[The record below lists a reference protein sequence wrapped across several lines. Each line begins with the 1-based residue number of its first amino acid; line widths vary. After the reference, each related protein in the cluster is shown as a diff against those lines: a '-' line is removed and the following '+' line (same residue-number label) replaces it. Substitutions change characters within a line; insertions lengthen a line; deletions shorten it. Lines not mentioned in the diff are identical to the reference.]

1 MSWTVHKFGGTS
13 LADAECFR
21 RVADIVLDQSP
32 GNRAVVVSAVAGVT
46 DVLLELISCAAGQ
59 EPVTGVIAGL
69 RERYE
74 RLVGELL
81 SAEEGKTFLGQFE
94 AELEDIDSVLK
105 ALSLV
110 KSASHRSRDMV
121 SGFGEVW
128 SARLLSAVLQGREDQ
143 HEAVICLNAS
153 NVLVV
158 GAGEMGPIV
167 SWEST
172 QANLSDE
179 IPDEFE
185 GIVVIT
191 GYIARNS
198 DGLQV
203 TLGRNGSDYSASIFG
218 ALLKA
223 DAVHIWTDV
232 EGVMT
237 GDPRRVPEAT
247 VIDEISYNEAM
258 ELAYFGA
265 KVIHPQTMAP
275 AVTHGIPVRI
285 RGTFNPEHPGTRITA
300 SPASPDALI
309 KGVSGIYGVALVNL
323 EGAGMIGVPGTADRL
338 FGALRDAA
346 VSVMLISQGSSEH
359 SICFAVPEGSA
370 DLVKTVV
377 ERAFS
382 VELDQAQIQ
391 NVEVTKGCGVLAVV
405 GDGMAGLPGVAGRFF
420 RTLGSAGINVRAIAQ
435 GASERNISA
444 VIAEKDMTR
453 ALRTVHASFYLSSKT
468 VSIGLI
474 GPGSVGSVLL
484 DQMAGE
490 AERLRGAFNLDLR
503 IRAIGGSQRMI
514 LGDRRVDLDDWR
526 SSFNEAEAMNLDR
539 FVDHVQAEHLPHAV
553 LIDCTADPGV
563 SELYAEWLQRGIHV
577 ITPNK
582 RAHSG
587 PVEYYAGLK
596 QISHEANA
604 HFLYEATVGAGL
616 PVIQTLKDL
625 VETGDEI
632 ESISGIFSGTL
643 AYLFN
648 VFDGTRP
655 FSEIVRDAR
664 ARGYTEP
671 DPRDDLSGMDVAR
684 KAVILAR
691 EAGLEL
697 ELSDLDVESLVPEAL
712 AEAPVDEFLER
723 LVDFDAPLAERF
735 ESARGKALV
744 LRYVADVDLKAA
756 KARVRLE
763 AYPLDHPFANISLTD
778 NIVQFVTRRYCEN
791 PLIIRGPGAGPDVT
805 AAGIFADLLRLCS
818 MLSANND

>member
-46 DVLLELISCAAGQ
+46 DVLLELIECAAGQ

-128 SARLLSAVLQGREDQ
+128 SARLLSAVLQSREDQ

-179 IPDEFE
+179 IPDEFK

-265 KVIHPQTMAP
+265 KVIHPQTL
-275 AVTHGIPVRI
+275 
-285 RGTFNPEHPGTRITA
+285 
-300 SPASPDALI
+300 SLI
-309 KGVSGIYGVALVNL
+309 HI
-323 EGAGMIGVPGTADRL
+323 
-338 FGALRDAA
+338 
-346 VSVMLISQGSSEH
+346 
-359 SICFAVPEGSA
+359 
-370 DLVKTVV
+370 
-377 ERAFS
+377 
-382 VELDQAQIQ
+382 
-391 NVEVTKGCGVLAVV
+391 
-405 GDGMAGLPGVAGRFF
+405 
-420 RTLGSAGINVRAIAQ
+420 
-435 GASERNISA
+435 
-444 VIAEKDMTR
+444 
-453 ALRTVHASFYLSSKT
+453 
-468 VSIGLI
+468 
-474 GPGSVGSVLL
+474 
-484 DQMAGE
+484 
-490 AERLRGAFNLDLR
+490 
-503 IRAIGGSQRMI
+503 
-514 LGDRRVDLDDWR
+514 
-526 SSFNEAEAMNLDR
+526 
-539 FVDHVQAEHLPHAV
+539 
-553 LIDCTADPGV
+553 
-563 SELYAEWLQRGIHV
+563 
-577 ITPNK
+577 
-582 RAHSG
+582 
-587 PVEYYAGLK
+587 
-596 QISHEANA
+596 
-604 HFLYEATVGAGL
+604 
-616 PVIQTLKDL
+616 
-625 VETGDEI
+625 
-632 ESISGIFSGTL
+632 
-643 AYLFN
+643 
-648 VFDGTRP
+648 
-655 FSEIVRDAR
+655 
-664 ARGYTEP
+664 
-671 DPRDDLSGMDVAR
+671 
-684 KAVILAR
+684 
-691 EAGLEL
+691 
-697 ELSDLDVESLVPEAL
+697 
-712 AEAPVDEFLER
+712 
-723 LVDFDAPLAERF
+723 
-735 ESARGKALV
+735 
-744 LRYVADVDLKAA
+744 
-756 KARVRLE
+756 
-763 AYPLDHPFANISLTD
+763 
-778 NIVQFVTRRYCEN
+778 
-791 PLIIRGPGAGPDVT
+791 
-805 AAGIFADLLRLCS
+805 
-818 MLSANND
+818 